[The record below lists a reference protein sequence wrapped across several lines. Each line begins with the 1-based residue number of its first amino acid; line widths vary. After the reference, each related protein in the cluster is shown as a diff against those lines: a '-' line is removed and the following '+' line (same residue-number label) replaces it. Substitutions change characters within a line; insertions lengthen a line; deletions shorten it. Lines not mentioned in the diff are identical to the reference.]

1 MTRRGWYMRY
11 RSMGLTASRALWAQR
26 LTSAWVRSGVAA
38 TEDVAAFIGQQ
49 VRGMTDYEVSRI
61 IPELIHSR

>member
-26 LTSAWVRSGVAA
+26 LTSAWVRTGVAA
-38 TEDVAAFIGQQ
+38 TDDVAAFIGTQ
-49 VRGMTDYEVSRI
+49 VRGMTDFELARI
-61 IPELIHSR
+61 IPELIRSR